1 MCYRKVR
8 TWITVAL
15 PARSLRVGIQI
26 LTSQSRLRYDTRTE
40 GTHLQVRIFRNS
52 RTLRT
57 NHATLSGHH
66 AMRGA
71 IHAVNFIHDASH
83 AISFGKSAN
92 WVVEM
97 IELDPGEITQ
107 PSYPAS
113 TSRWNP
119 PLSRKSGTHRRP
131 CRCASMKL
139 WKDPVTLPSTPSVP
153 SDPTATV
160 WQIINEVLTNVA
172 LTPAL
177 YPSLVL
183 HASPQS
189 ILSLPSLLP
198 LIMQPVPSHLL
209 SFPVSL

>member
-1 MCYRKVR
+1 MLTGRAQGTDKCPSVSPLDLRENCYLLIGKAMLL
-8 TWITVAL
+8 VAGKMAIEACGL
-15 PARSLRVGIQI
+15 SNPTSV
-26 LTSQSRLRYDTRTE
+26 LTGNE
-40 GTHLQVRIFRNS
+40 
-52 RTLRT
+52 
-57 NHATLSGHH
+57 
-66 AMRGA
+66 GA

-113 TSRWNP
+113 ISRWDP

-139 WKDPVTLPSTPSVP
+139 WEDPVTLPPAPSVP
-153 SDPTATV
+153 SDPTATA
-160 WQIINEVLTNVA
+160 WQIINEVLANVA

-198 LIMQPVPSHLL
+198 LLIQPVPSHLL
-209 SFPVSL
+209 SFPVSI